1 MTTVFAQG
9 AMEYVGASGA
19 AASAINVIGE
29 QVNALLSAV
38 SDSVSAH
45 PLAWAVGVC
54 GAAWM
59 LFRGE

>member
-9 AMEYVGASGA
+9 AVEYVGASGA
-19 AASAINVIGE
+19 AVSAINVIGQ
-29 QVNALLSAV
+29 QVNSLLYFV

-54 GAAWM
+54 VLAWM
-59 LFRGE
+59 LFRGK